1 MKLKNYIL
9 ISIVLAISFTAF
21 AQSGMQKKADN
32 LFNKFAFVNA
42 ADVYKELIS
51 KNYNAD
57 YATRQLA
64 DSYAF
69 MRNADSA
76 VVYYKKAVEQPNVSI
91 LYYYK
96 YAQALRGVKDYKESR
111 VWLRKFKNEGGA
123 IKEDK
128 FLKDDEFLNAIFN
141 AKQDYFLKDV
151 KFNSK
156 YSDFGA
162 FEQDGNIYFTSARDE
177 GVSTKNLYSWNE
189 EPFLDIYVTNKSSND
204 SIVNHKSKLKGH
216 VNTAFHEGPLT
227 ISKDGK
233 TMYFSRNDF
242 NKQILGK
249 SDIGITNLKIYKA
262 TLVEGEWTNIIEL
275 QFNSNAYS
283 IGHPA
288 LNADDSKLYFTSD
301 MPGGFGG
308 TDLYYVDVN
317 SNGTYSA
324 PQNLGNVVNTNKNE
338 SFPNINSENTLF
350 FSSDGHPG
358 LGMLDV
364 FGTVSNKDNTIVSI
378 INLGIP
384 VNSSKDDFSFSMNED
399 GLSGYFASNRD
410 GGVGSDDIYAYK
422 RIPQLKIEGRVT
434 DAATNSPLTNAIVT
448 LLDANNNPIAT
459 LETDNNGHYNINI
472 DRDSD
477 YIVNI
482 KKQNYVDNTTPIS
495 SKGID
500 GKITSIKN
508 NTVLNKVSL
517 EDIPI
522 TELYPI
528 YFDFNKYDIRRE
540 GTVELDRIINLMMN
554 VYPRMVI
561 KIESHTDSRGTSDY
575 NVILSEER
583 AHATYKYL
591 VNKGVDPARISE
603 YRGYGEQKLTNGC
616 DGTKTCTEAQHEL
629 NRRTQFIVIRMK

>member
-9 ISIVLAISFTAF
+9 ISIVFAISFNAF
-21 AQSGMQKKADN
+21 AQSGMQNKADN

-69 MRNADSA
+69 MRNPDSA
-76 VVYYKKAVEQPNVSI
+76 VVYYKKVVEQPNVSI

-162 FEQDGNIYFTSARDE
+162 FEQDENIYFASARDE

-249 SDIGITNLKIYKA
+249 SDIGITNLKI
-262 TLVEGEWTNIIEL
+262 
-275 QFNSNAYS
+275 
-283 IGHPA
+283 
-288 LNADDSKLYFTSD
+288 
-301 MPGGFGG
+301 
-308 TDLYYVDVN
+308 
-317 SNGTYSA
+317 
-324 PQNLGNVVNTNKNE
+324 
-338 SFPNINSENTLF
+338 
-350 FSSDGHPG
+350 
-358 LGMLDV
+358 
-364 FGTVSNKDNTIVSI
+364 
-378 INLGIP
+378 
-384 VNSSKDDFSFSMNED
+384 
-399 GLSGYFASNRD
+399 
-410 GGVGSDDIYAYK
+410 
-422 RIPQLKIEGRVT
+422 
-434 DAATNSPLTNAIVT
+434 
-448 LLDANNNPIAT
+448 
-459 LETDNNGHYNINI
+459 
-472 DRDSD
+472 
-477 YIVNI
+477 
-482 KKQNYVDNTTPIS
+482 
-495 SKGID
+495 
-500 GKITSIKN
+500 
-508 NTVLNKVSL
+508 
-517 EDIPI
+517 
-522 TELYPI
+522 
-528 YFDFNKYDIRRE
+528 
-540 GTVELDRIINLMMN
+540 
-554 VYPRMVI
+554 
-561 KIESHTDSRGTSDY
+561 
-575 NVILSEER
+575 
-583 AHATYKYL
+583 
-591 VNKGVDPARISE
+591 
-603 YRGYGEQKLTNGC
+603 
-616 DGTKTCTEAQHEL
+616 
-629 NRRTQFIVIRMK
+629 